1 MFKNL
6 SAEIQTIYHKVKRTG
21 SLLKLIPTNNQVLGI
36 LPPAGYNF
44 SPAVYH
50 LLTAFKEK
58 RGLESI
64 EMAVS
69 VIVEEYFGFA
79 QTMPDSK
86 ADITCSRLET
96 LEAKCTSL
104 SNTVVELQKAIAL
117 LQASNSQP
125 VHYQATPL
133 HQHSPLPAQDFS
145 AAIESIDNRSVDQSE
160 LLEPSAVND
169 LPTNCCDQEQ
179 LPILESPTERQS
191 TFNLSVEYTQA
202 PLTNEIASTISSK
215 DIETRSAQ
223 NIQKQSNREQKGEEI
238 SLISM
243 TQADLAKRLGV
254 ATSTVSR
261 MQSKPNFPDW
271 SKQRDPIGIAWVK
284 SLDTKLFYPQ
294 SQK

>member
-6 SAEIQTIYHKVKRTG
+6 SSHIDRIYHKVKLPQ
-21 SLLKLIPTNNQVLGI
+21 SLLKLLPSNNQVLGI

-50 LLTAFKEK
+50 LLTAVKEK
-58 RGLESI
+58 RGLESV
-64 EMAVS
+64 EMAVR

-86 ADITCSRLET
+86 ADITSSRLET

-104 SNTVVELQKAIAL
+104 SNTVVELTSAIAL

-125 VHYQATPL
+125 VDYQATPL
-133 HQHSPLPAQDFS
+133 HQHSPLPPQDFS
-145 AAIESIDNRSVDQSE
+145 AAIESIDNRSLDQSE

-169 LPTNCCDQEQ
+169 LPTNSCEPEQ

-191 TFNLSVEYTQA
+191 TFNLSVEYTED
-202 PLTNEIASTISSK
+202 PLTGDLASTSSSK
-215 DIETRSAQ
+215 DIEPGSAAT
-223 NIQKQSNREQKGEEI
+223 IQKQSNLEQKGEEI
-238 SLISM
+238 SIISM
-243 TQADLAKRLGV
+243 TQADLAGRLGV

-261 MQSKPNFPDW
+261 MQSKPNFLNW
-271 SKQRDPIGIAWVK
+271 SKQRDPDGIAWAK
-284 SLDTKLFYPQ
+284 SPDTKLFYPQ

>member
-6 SAEIQTIYHKVKRTG
+6 SAEIQTIYHKVKLPQ
-21 SLLKLIPTNNQVLGI
+21 SLLKLLPSNNQVLGI

-86 ADITCSRLET
+86 VDITCSRLET

-145 AAIESIDNRSVDQSE
+145 AAIESIVNRSVNQSE

-169 LPTNCCDQEQ
+169 LPTNSCEPRQ

-191 TFNLSVEYTQA
+191 AFNLSVEYTEAVLASAIA
-202 PLTNEIASTISSK
+202 PTSNLK
-215 DIETRSAQ
+215 DIEPGSAA
-223 NIQKQSNREQKGEEI
+223 NIQKQSNLEQKGEELSI
-238 SLISM
+238 ISM

-261 MQSKPNFPDW
+261 MQSKPNFPTW
-271 SKQRDPIGIAWVK
+271 SKQRDPDGIAWVK
-284 SLDTKLFYPQ
+284 LADTKLFYPQ